1 MNDKS
6 RMLSNANSLDGPA
19 SRRARDLNLTPA
31 DLFVRYGH
39 SHTDRDRNK
48 SFPAPRIFANAQIM
62 RRCNLVVSLMCH
74 QHWLASILSHEGP
87 YRELMILSK
96 RRDIGYES
104 AMSPCKK
111 AELCS
116 SFSYQSG
123 QRTNTKG
130 HSLSP
135 TVIVQTFYPAISP
148 FSVSEEEYKPARR
161 ESFWGMMSIIAF
173 GFLVFPFSSCAPN
186 CSVLDDGAVGQQVQ
200 EEVTPPLSSHRLE
213 LPSCKR
219 YKYSTGRLQFP
230 IEGLQYEDNG
240 SSYSLLLIQIANLD
254 LAGCQSRI
262 LPPAITAPSRGLR
275 ELISQPVIERLSHSG
290 HGVSHSGHG
299 VSHSEHGVSHSG
311 HGVSHS
317 GHGVSHPERGVS
329 HSGHGVSRSGHGVS
343 HSEHGVS
350 HSGHGVSHSGHGV
363 SHSEHGVSHSGHGV
377 SHSGHGS
384 FGHGVSH
391 SGHGVSH
398 SGHGV
403 SHFEH
408 GVSRSGHGVSSF
420 EHGISH
426 FEHGISHFEHGVS
439 RSGHGVS
446 HSEHGVSHSGHGVS
460 HSEHEVSHSEHGV
473 SKPQVSV

>member
-1 MNDKS
+1 
-6 RMLSNANSLDGPA
+6 LVGIYPI
-19 SRRARDLNLTPA
+19 SRRTLQRANDTQ
-31 DLFVRYGH
+31 VRLLLKPHGACY
-39 SHTDRDRNK
+39 
-48 SFPAPRIFANAQIM
+48 
-62 RRCNLVVSLMCH
+62 
-74 QHWLASILSHEGP
+74 
-87 YRELMILSK
+87 SK

-148 FSVSEEEYKPARR
+148 FSVSEVPLLNNNGQKGILLGDDVHHSLRVLGI
-161 ESFWGMMSIIAF
+161 SFF
-173 GFLVFPFSSCAPN
+173 FLCTKLQRLRTLPH
-186 CSVLDDGAVGQQVQ
+186 VLDDGAVGQQVQ